1 MQNWGINST
10 FFIPLCCLIAGFARL
25 YLFTADKVVLVKTFN
40 DQVRLTLLHVMHRVF
55 LFSPGRAIFT
65 PCEGPSLQETK

>member
-1 MQNWGINST
+1 MQNWGLNST

-40 DQVRLTLLHVMHRVF
+40 DQVRLT
-55 LFSPGRAIFT
+55 
-65 PCEGPSLQETK
+65 